1 MSHARFA
8 IDSELTVESGPGG
21 LVRFA
26 IADAAP
32 LGATDGLAF
41 CRELPVRAGVV
52 GVPVSVFCDDK
63 EASRTLVR
71 FAFCKRDEVLEEA
84 VRRLSAL
91 RP

>member
-1 MSHARFA
+1 
-8 IDSELTVESGPGG
+8 
-21 LVRFA
+21 
-26 IADAAP
+26 
-32 LGATDGLAF
+32 
-41 CRELPVRAGVV
+41 VRAGVV